1 MKVVLIV
8 SLLSLS
14 VMAGS
19 AVRTADVK
27 HRPRDLTD
35 DRLLFDFLMNRQP
48 HSKKPSRLSTYQF
61 TNCGDPKKE
70 LVLAKLT
77 LSPDPLPSSGTINIT
92 FQANASKD
100 VVAPVKTA
108 VTMQKQVSGAW
119 VTVPCVDNIG
129 SCDYADFCQVLAM
142 IGSCP
147 QPFID
152 NGVPCH
158 CPLPKGNYSLP
169 GVSLDLDIG
178 ILPSGGYKAK
188 FDFEMSTAPVG
199 CYEIRFDLD

>member
-1 MKVVLIV
+1 
-8 SLLSLS
+8 
-14 VMAGS
+14 MAGS

-70 LVLAKLT
+70 L
-77 LSPDPLPSSGTINIT
+77 
-92 FQANASKD
+92 
-100 VVAPVKTA
+100 
-108 VTMQKQVSGAW
+108 
-119 VTVPCVDNIG
+119 
-129 SCDYADFCQVLAM
+129 
-142 IGSCP
+142 
-147 QPFID
+147 
-152 NGVPCH
+152 
-158 CPLPKGNYSLP
+158 GNYSLP